1 MGEFGGRKNDAIIF
15 QSQETEE
22 IINKESALSYVH
34 YSHGR
39 LRFVRVKKKLKRIV
53 FKYGCSQVSTMA
65 PSLLIVCK
73 SIDSLIEH

>member
-15 QSQETEE
+15 QSQEIDE

-39 LRFVRVKKKLKRIV
+39 LRFVGVKKILKRIV
-53 FKYGCSQVSTMA
+53 FKY
-65 PSLLIVCK
+65 VC
-73 SIDSLIEH
+73 